1 MNIMLKMLL
10 YLLAAVLSFSVWTC
24 IGTFMIPF
32 VCWIFGFRI
41 VQFSI
46 SIAVIICICS
56 VIYLLTAV
64 ILRIKRKLKIL
75 WTCLF
80 FIVPAS
86 VSITLACLADDRY
99 DRTNASW
106 INNYYLGDEWVFDRF
121 GNKITYLGYSRCRHN
136 GDYIYIYKGDYIGT
150 IFDTNQ
156 GKTVLEETSLEYGGE
171 IFEENGLYGIA
182 LKENGQI
189 IVQPRYEALF
199 FCNKG
204 FIGSKRNGK
213 YGLLSPLG
221 QKIFDSEYDDFDFVS
236 EFHQY
241 RSYICFT
248 GEKENRNVVYLF
260 DGYSNVDELF
270 STEYSVADACKEDRF
285 IIRDDDNSYYR
296 YCIVDDRGT
305 ELSDW
310 YYDIKY
316 ESEKFYG
323 RRDRGYGWKGWEEI
337 TLGNERPIIN
347 DSTGAG
353 STIVDTL

>member
-1 MNIMLKMLL
+1 MNIMLKILI
-10 YLLAAVLSFSVWTC
+10 YLLAAVLSFSVWTY

-46 SIAVIICICS
+46 FIAGVICICS
-56 VIYLLTAV
+56 TIYLLTAV
-64 ILRIKRKLKIL
+64 ILRIKRKTRVL

-80 FIVPAS
+80 FIVPVS
-86 VSITLACLADDRY
+86 ISITLACLANNRY
-99 DRTNASW
+99 GTWKASW
-106 INNYYLGDEWVFDRF
+106 VNNYYIGNDWVFDRF
-121 GNKITYLGYSRCRHN
+121 GNKIIYYGYSGRVSYDLN

-156 GKTVLEETSLEYGGE
+156 GKTVLEDTNLEYGGE
-171 IFEENGLYGIA
+171 IFEENGLYGIV
-182 LKENGQI
+182 LKGNGQI
-189 IVQPRYEALF
+189 IVQPQYEALF
-199 FCNKG
+199 FSSKG
-204 FIGSKRNGK
+204 FIRAKRNGK

-221 QKIFDSEYDDFDFVS
+221 QKAIDFEFDDFDYVS

-248 GEKENRNVVYLF
+248 GQKENRNVVYLL
-260 DGYSNVDELF
+260 DGTSYVDELF
-270 STEYSVADACKEDRF
+270 STEYSVEEACEKDRF
-285 IIRDDDNSYYR
+285 IIGDDKSKYLR
-296 YCIVDDRGT
+296 RCIVDDKGT

-323 RRDRGYGWKGWEEI
+323 REGWDYNWKEI
-337 TLGNERPIIN
+337 TLGNEP
-347 DSTGAG
+347 
-353 STIVDTL
+353 LL

>member
-1 MNIMLKMLL
+1 MLL
-10 YLLAAVLSFSVWTC
+10 YLLAAVLSFSIWTY

-32 VCWIFGFRI
+32 VCWIFGFHI
-41 VQFSI
+41 VHFSV
-46 SIAVIICICS
+46 SIVAVICICS
-56 VIYLLTAV
+56 VIYFLTAV

-136 GDYIYIYKGDYIGT
+136 GDYIFIYNGDYIGT

-156 GKTVLEETSLEYGGE
+156 GRTVLEDTSLEYAGE

-182 LKENGQI
+182 LKEDGQI
-189 IVQPRYEALF
+189 IVRPRYEALF
-199 FCNKG
+199 FSSKG
-204 FIGSKRNGK
+204 FIRAERNGK

-221 QKIFDSEYDDFDFVS
+221 QKIIDFEYDDFDYVS

-248 GEKENRNVVYLF
+248 GQKENRNVVYLL
-260 DGYSNVDELF
+260 DEYSNVDKLF
-270 STEYSVADACKEDRF
+270 STEYSVEEACKKDRF
-285 IIRDDDNSYYR
+285 IIVDYNSSDFR
-296 YCIVDDRGT
+296 RSCIVNDEGT
-305 ELSDW
+305 RLSDW
-310 YYDIKY
+310 YHSITY
-316 ESEKFYG
+316 ESKKFYG
-323 RRDRGYGWKGWEEI
+323 TQGWDYGWEEI
-337 TLGNERPIIN
+337 TLDTETGNERPIRY
-347 DSTGAG
+347 DSTGAD